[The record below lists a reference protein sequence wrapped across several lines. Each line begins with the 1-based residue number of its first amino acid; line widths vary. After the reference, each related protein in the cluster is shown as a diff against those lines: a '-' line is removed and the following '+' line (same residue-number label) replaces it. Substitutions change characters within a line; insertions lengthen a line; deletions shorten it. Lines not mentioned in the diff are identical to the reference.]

1 MILVC
6 ERYRIE
12 VLQPRQVDGCSHLPL
27 NTGDCF
33 FTMTNY
39 TDIKGQKFGRLIAL
53 EYVGHSLWKC
63 QCDCGKTKLVRYD
76 ALHSGRTRSCGCFHR
91 DVFSTWTPQN
101 KTHGMRNSPEFNI
114 WSMMKNR
121 CSNPNCNR
129 HQFYSDKGIKVCDRW
144 LGPDGFIHFIEDMGM
159 RPGPNYS
166 IDRIDNDG
174 DYCPENC
181 RWATDKEQANN
192 HSNNFIVEYNGRRQ
206 TLALW
211 CEELSLPYGTIWM
224 RFRRGW
230 SAKRAFEQPLRRW

>member
-1 MILVC
+1 
-6 ERYRIE
+6 
-12 VLQPRQVDGCSHLPL
+12 
-27 NTGDCF
+27 
-33 FTMTNY
+33 MTHY
-39 TDIKGQKFGRLIAL
+39 TDIKGKRFGRLVAL
-53 EYVGHSLWKC
+53 EYLGHSMWRCK
-63 QCDCGKTKLVRYD
+63 CDCGTVKDIAFNSLNKGYTV
-76 ALHSGRTRSCGCFHR
+76 SCGCYHR
-91 DVFSTWTPQN
+91 DVCSGKPAIN
-101 KTHGMRNSPEFNI
+101 RTHNMRNTPEYNI

-121 CSNPNCNR
+121 CVNPNCNR
-129 HQFYSDKGIKVCDRW
+129 HQFYKDKGVKVCDRW

-159 RPGPNYS
+159 RPGPNHS

-192 HSNNFIVEYNGRRQ
+192 HNNNFIVEYNGRRQ

-230 SAKRAFEQPLRRW
+230 SAKKAFEQPLRRW

>member
-1 MILVC
+1 MSNYID
-6 ERYRIE
+6 I
-12 VLQPRQVDGCSHLPL
+12 
-27 NTGDCF
+27 TG
-33 FTMTNY
+33 
-39 TDIKGQKFGRLIAL
+39 QRFGRLIAL
-53 EYVGHSLWKC
+53 EYVGKTKWKC
-63 QCDCGKTKLVRYD
+63 ICDCGAVKEVRAYD
-76 ALHSGRTRSCGCFHR
+76 LKAGNTLSCGCYHKDIFR
-91 DVFSTWTPQN
+91 GKPAYN
-101 KTHGMRNSPEFNI
+101 RTHNMKETAEFNI

-121 CSNPNCNR
+121 CTNPNCNR
-129 HQFYSDKGIKVCDRW
+129 HQFYKDKGIKVCDRW

-166 IDRIDNDG
+166 IDRIDNEG

-192 HSNNFIVEYNGRRQ
+192 HSNNIIIEYNGRKQ

-211 CEELSLPYGTIWM
+211 CDELGLPYGTIWM

>member
-1 MILVC
+1 MLSVLAVLCQNDMVNFKGTIKMLTEIKYGNTSTFLISGTKSNILIDTD
-6 ERYRIE
+6 YA
-12 VLQPRQVDGCSHLPL
+12 G
-27 NTGDCF
+27 
-33 FTMTNY
+33 TMPAFY
-39 TDIKGQKFGRLIAL
+39 KAIK
-53 EYVGHSLWKC
+53 
-63 QCDCGKTKLVRYD
+63 
-76 ALHSGRTRSCGCFHR
+76 
-91 DVFSTWTPQN
+91 
-101 KTHGMRNSPEFNI
+101 
-114 WSMMKNR
+114 
-121 CSNPNCNR
+121 
-129 HQFYSDKGIKVCDRW
+129 DKGIKVCDRW

-166 IDRIDNDG
+166 IDRIDNEG

-230 SAKRAFEQPLRRW
+230 SAKRAFEQPLRIW